1 MSTAVIIVAAGRG
14 HRMGGETPKQYLPLN
29 AYCAL
34 HHSAR
39 AFLAR
44 PQVSQLCTVIHPDDA
59 GLYADAM
66 TGLTDPRI
74 MAPVAGGETRA
85 ASVVLLHDAARPFV
99 SHNIIDSVC
108 DGLQESE
115 GCCAALPVIDA
126 LWSSDGQTALSS
138 IPRDGLWRAQT
149 PQGFHFDR
157 LYAAHLA
164 HDGSGADDV
173 AVAREAGMQVRFVL
187 GSDENYKITT
197 PQDLARARNAARAGL
212 APAFPNRNHL
222 CRRVFLQPHPL
233 ARDEPGGDH
242 MLLDHPANGR

>member
-14 HRMGGETPKQYLPLN
+14 HRMGGETPKQYLPLD
-29 AYCAL
+29 AHSAL

-39 AFLAR
+39 VFLDR

-66 TGLTDPRI
+66 TGLKDPRL
-74 MAPVAGGETRA
+74 MAPVPGGDTRA
-85 ASVVLLHDAARPFV
+85 ASVLAGLKALKLQAPDHVLIHDAARPFV
-99 SHNIIDSVC
+99 TAEIIDSVC
-108 DGLQESE
+108 EGLQEVE

-126 LWSSDGQTALSS
+126 LWSSDGKMAQSS

-149 PQGFHFDR
+149 PQGFHFEA

-173 AVAREAGMQVRFVL
+173 AVAREAGMQVRFVQ

-197 PQDLARARNAARAGL
+197 PQDLARARAAL
-212 APAFPNRNHL
+212 T
-222 CRRVFLQPHPL
+222 
-233 ARDEPGGDH
+233 
-242 MLLDHPANGR
+242 

>member
-85 ASVVLLHDAARPFV
+85 ASVLAGLKALRAHTPDHVLLHDAARPFV

-197 PQDLARARNAARAGL
+197 PQDLARARKSL
-212 APAFPNRNHL
+212 T
-222 CRRVFLQPHPL
+222 
-233 ARDEPGGDH
+233 
-242 MLLDHPANGR
+242 